1 MSLEDYIKF
10 YREAKFNV
18 IVSII
23 LFVHF
28 ILPLDVYYQWIDGTI
43 LMGWSVPTLF
53 ILYFI
58 SVIILVLKTTI
69 RLYKK
74 EAQES

>member
-43 LMGWSVPTLF
+43 LMG
-53 ILYFI
+53 
-58 SVIILVLKTTI
+58 
-69 RLYKK
+69 
-74 EAQES
+74 